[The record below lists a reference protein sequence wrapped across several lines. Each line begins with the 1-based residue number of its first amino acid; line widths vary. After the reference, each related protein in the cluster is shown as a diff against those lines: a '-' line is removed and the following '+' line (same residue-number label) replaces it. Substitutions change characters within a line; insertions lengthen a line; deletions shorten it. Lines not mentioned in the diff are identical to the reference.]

1 MPPFFFAS
9 HSGQYPVMSQLLT
22 NYGDL
27 KMSENSIFDTDFC
40 GRLRK
45 TGNIRAARLTR
56 ANLCSADQMDQQE
69 KDNKLLTQE
78 IENCRDS
85 RDQARRK
92 LDKISDALQDHIEAI
107 VEEAIEEKMEAAKYD
122 FDLSDHQSE
131 LESAI
136 DERLDERLEN
146 VTLRIEN

>member
-1 MPPFFFAS
+1 M
-9 HSGQYPVMSQLLT
+9 
-22 NYGDL
+22 
-27 KMSENSIFDTDFC
+27 KISENSIFDTDFLRALAEDWKHQ
-40 GRLRK
+40 GREIDAGKLVQ
-45 TGNIRAARLTR
+45 
-56 ANLCSADQMDQQE
+56 CADQMDQQE
-69 KDNKLLTQE
+69 KDKKLLNQE

-107 VEEAIEEKMEAAKYD
+107 VEEAIEEKIENAKYD

-146 VTLRIEN
+146 VTLRLEN

>member
-1 MPPFFFAS
+1 
-9 HSGQYPVMSQLLT
+9 
-22 NYGDL
+22 
-27 KMSENSIFDTDFC
+27 MSENSIFDTDFLRALSEDWKNQ
-40 GRLRK
+40 GREIDAGKLVQ
-45 TGNIRAARLTR
+45 
-56 ANLCSADQMDQQE
+56 CADQMDQQE

-78 IENCRDS
+78 IGNCRDA

-107 VEEAIEEKMEAAKYD
+107 VDEAIEEKMEAAKYD

-136 DERLDERLEN
+136 DERLNERLEN